1 MADLLDFQLINAI
14 QLSPRISWA
23 QLSGILH
30 VDASTLSRRWQRLID
45 EKFVWTT
52 CYYSEVG
59 IPSVPGE
66 LVAPRRTA
74 IVEVMCEPG
83 MREAVVRAV
92 TPRHQ
97 ISGVHYTS
105 GSRDI
110 YLTLMALSLMDIDRL
125 IDELGSSVAGITGTR
140 THHVRT
146 FYQEGSDYRVP
157 GLTSAQA
164 RAITET
170 MPSKA
175 RQANP
180 SAGYLEL
187 IDSLTDDVRRPVSA
201 VQQRLGKSLASVSR
215 GIDTLLTADW
225 VKWRIDFAYNLM
237 GWETSAM
244 IWLSVAQFE
253 MEKVAAALRLFPQTR
268 MCASVT
274 GEANLVA
281 SLWLRSLDE
290 LDDIEGKLTR
300 VFSEIRIVDR
310 WVVPRVAKRAGHVF
324 DEVGRWTAFVPMG
337 LDSRGGE

>member
-1 MADLLDFQLINAI
+1 MSDSLDFQLINAI

-45 EKFVWTT
+45 EKLVWTT
-52 CYYSEVG
+52 CYYSEVRVT
-59 IPSVPGE
+59 PAPGE

-83 MREAVVRAV
+83 MRETVVRAV
-92 TPRHQ
+92 TQRHQ
-97 ISGVHYTS
+97 IAGVHYTS

-110 YLTLMALSLMDIDRL
+110 YLTLMALDLMAIDRL
-125 IDELGSSVAGITGTR
+125 VDELGSSIPGISGTR

-157 GLTSAQA
+157 GLTAAQA
-164 RAITET
+164 RAVSET
-170 MPSKA
+170 MPTNA

-180 SAGYLEL
+180 SAAYLEL
-187 IDSLTDDVRRPVSA
+187 IDCLTDDVRRPVSA

-215 GIDTLLTADW
+215 GIDTLLASDW
-225 VKWRIDFAYNLM
+225 VRWRIDFAYNQM

-253 MEKVAAALRLFPQTR
+253 MEKVAAALRMFPQMR
-268 MCASVT
+268 MCASIT

-300 VFSEIRIVDR
+300 VFADIRIVDR
-310 WVVPRVAKRAGHVF
+310 WVVPRVAKRAGHIF
-324 DEVGRWTAFVPMG
+324 DDNGRWSSFVPMG
-337 LDSRGGE
+337 LDARAND